1 VNLSPA
7 RRLGSWMPRGL
18 RIRLTAVC
26 ALIAA
31 VLTVVGSAVFLL
43 TLQSGVRSNLDND
56 LDARLA
62 VLVSELRQAGP
73 TGPTGLSPLLSPQ
86 ASDRPDSLSAF
97 RRPDGSLLS
106 VSGGQARGLA
116 LPEELVRTA
125 PGSTARVT
133 IGHGERKLR
142 LVAEPVRRG
151 NGVWLA
157 IAGTNVHDTD
167 DVVHDVA
174 KALLVVAPLIVVLAA
189 IGSWMLA
196 GAALRPVE
204 RLRRDASALA
214 TAPQSGR
221 LQVPAT
227 GDELASLADTLN
239 ELLERLQRSL
249 ARQQEFVADAGH
261 ELRTPLAVLRM
272 ELDLASRPG
281 RSREELADAVQ
292 HAAAEAAR
300 LSDLADA
307 MLFLARADG
316 GAALIRTE
324 PTSLV
329 PLLSSAA
336 RAIRAR
342 ADLAGVSLFLDV
354 DDDLAAD
361 IDPSAVRRAVDNL
374 LANAVEHTPAG
385 RAVLV
390 SAASS
395 EDRRSV
401 VIDVDDEGTGF
412 PPAFLPQ
419 AFERF
424 QRADA
429 ARSHASGQLG
439 AGLGLAIV
447 AEVAA
452 AHGGTAGVSNRPSG
466 GARARLILPGLIRD
480 SSPLSQSA
488 ASSPTR

>member
-1 VNLSPA
+1 MRPGGL
-7 RRLGSWMPRGL
+7 RQLGSRIPRGL

-43 TLQSGVRSNLDND
+43 TLQTGVRSNLDSD

-62 VLVSELRQAGP
+62 VLVSGLREAK
-73 TGPTGLSPLLSPQ
+73 PTGLTPLVAPHG
-86 ASDRPDSLSAF
+86 SDNPDSVSAY
-97 RRPDGSLLS
+97 RSPSGQLLS
-106 VSGGQARGLA
+106 VSGNQVRRLDIPAA
-116 LPEELVRTA
+116 LLRAT
-125 PGSTARVT
+125 PGSTARANL
-133 IGHGERKLR
+133 GHDSHRMR
-142 LVAEPVRRG
+142 LVAQPVRRPD
-151 NGVWLA
+151 GVWLA

-174 KALLVVAPLIVVLAA
+174 KALVIVGPLIVIVAA
-189 IGSWMLA
+189 VGSWLLA

-214 TAPQSGR
+214 ASPQRGR

-227 GDELASLADTLN
+227 GDELAALADTLN

-249 ARQQEFVADAGH
+249 VRQQEFVADAGH

-281 RSREELADAVQ
+281 RSREDLAEAVE
-292 HAAAEAAR
+292 HAATEAAR

-316 GAALIRTE
+316 GASLIRTE
-324 PTSLV
+324 PTSV
-329 PLLSSAA
+329 APLLGAA
-336 RAIRAR
+336 VRSIRAR
-342 ADLAGVSLFLDV
+342 ADLAKVAVFLDV
-354 DDDLAAD
+354 DDDLAAN

-390 SAASS
+390 TAAAST
-395 EDRRSV
+395 DRRSV
-401 VIDVDDEGTGF
+401 VIDVDDEGSGF
-412 PPAFLPQ
+412 PPEFLPR

-466 GARARLILPGLIRD
+466 GARARLTLPGLIPD
-480 SSPLSQSA
+480 NSPLPQPA

>member
-1 VNLSPA
+1 MRV
-7 RRLGSWMPRGL
+7 
-18 RIRLTAVC
+18 RLTAAC

-31 VLTVVGSAVFLL
+31 VLTLVGSGVFLL
-43 TLQSGVRSNLDND
+43 TLQSGVHSNLDNE
-56 LDARLA
+56 LGARLA
-62 VLVSELRQAGP
+62 VLVSGLRETA
-73 TGPTGLSPLLSPQ
+73 PTGLTPLLSPN
-86 ASDRPDSLSAF
+86 ASDNPDSISAY
-97 RRPDGSLLS
+97 RRPDGLLLS
-106 VSGGQARGLA
+106 VSGGR
-116 LPEELVRTA
+116 VRRLDVPTA
-125 PGSTARVT
+125 FLHASPGHTVRAT
-133 IGHGERKLR
+133 IGHDQRRLR
-142 LVAEPVRRG
+142 LIAEPVRRPD
-151 NGVWLA
+151 GVWLA

-174 KALLVVAPLIVVLAA
+174 HALVIVAPLIVILAA
-189 IGSWMLA
+189 IGSWLLA

-214 TAPQSGR
+214 AAPQRGR

-227 GDELASLADTLN
+227 GDELAALADTLN

-272 ELDLASRPG
+272 ELELASRPG
-281 RSREELADAVQ
+281 RSREELADAVD

-316 GAALIRTE
+316 GASIVRPE
-324 PTSLV
+324 PTSLA
-329 PLLSSAA
+329 PLLGSAV

-342 ADLAGVSLFLDV
+342 ADLAGVSVVLDL
-354 DDDLAAD
+354 DDALAAE

-385 RAVLV
+385 RTVQVTAKPSL
-390 SAASS
+390 
-395 EDRRSV
+395 DRRSV
-401 VIDVDDEGTGF
+401 VIDVDDEGPGF
-412 PPAFLPQ
+412 PPEFLPH

-439 AGLGLAIV
+439 AGLGLSIV

-452 AHGGTAGVSNRPSG
+452 AHGGTAGVSNRPDG
-466 GARARLILPGLIRD
+466 GARARLTLPGLIPD
-480 SSPLSQSA
+480 SSPLPETT